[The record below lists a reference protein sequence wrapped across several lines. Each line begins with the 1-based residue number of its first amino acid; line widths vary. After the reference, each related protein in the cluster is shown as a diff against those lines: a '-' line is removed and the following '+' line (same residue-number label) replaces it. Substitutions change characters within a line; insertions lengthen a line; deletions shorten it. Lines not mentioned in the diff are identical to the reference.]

1 MIKKLI
7 ISAIVL
13 TALIV
18 GKESRA
24 AGVGGFARVL
34 SENVATERHEGA
46 MKDRLLSGDQA
57 QSLTRERRPILPTY
71 RHI

>member
-13 TALIV
+13 TVLIA

-57 QSLTRERRPILPTY
+57 QSPIREHPAIIPTY
-71 RHI
+71 HHI

>member
-24 AGVGGFARVL
+24 AGVGGFVRVL

-46 MKDRLLSGDQA
+46 MKDRLLSGDPA
-57 QSLTRERRPILPTY
+57 QSPIRERPAVIPTY
-71 RHI
+71 HHI

>member
-34 SENVATERHEGA
+34 SENAA
-46 MKDRLLSGDQA
+46 MT
-57 QSLTRERRPILPTY
+57 TR
-71 RHI
+71 